1 MDIEVQGE
9 CGHMMGPLKQNFSC
23 EMIHGENRHLLMIN
37 GELSLT
43 IIKHCVHLFHIVSML
58 RNPSDPFL

>member
-23 EMIHGENRHLLMIN
+23 EMIR
-37 GELSLT
+37 
-43 IIKHCVHLFHIVSML
+43 SMEKIGICQ
-58 RNPSDPFL
+58 